1 MSIFSTGHAVQLIA
15 RLLDPKT
22 ATEPLVEFGPQ
33 KPPVPLGRSVSPL
46 PEDVPERQ
54 GVSSRH
60 IAAFLRQLRE
70 DPTLHMHSVLIV
82 RHGKILCRAAFG
94 AQQTDLPKLTFSACK
109 SITALA
115 VGLAMDDGLLRPDD
129 CLSELF
135 ADVCGP
141 VSRRLWK
148 DVTVA
153 HLLSMTA
160 PVYFN
165 EASSMTTDDWV
176 RGYLSAASMA
186 HPGRKFQY
194 NSLNSYML
202 AAIVT
207 RLTGRSLTDYL
218 TERLFAP
225 MGIGDFYWETC
236 PRGIEKGGWGLYML
250 PEDLAKLG
258 ILVQNGGVWNGR
270 QLISRAFLEQALQTH
285 AITPDSLGDFNYGWQ
300 IWVGRQEE
308 SFLFNGMLGQNV
320 LCYRDNDV
328 ILVSHAGNS
337 ESFQQS
343 NFFKHAADWF
353 SSPLPDTLPR
363 DAAGEKLLRQT
374 LAELSDTRGPLPSAE
389 AFAPFNGHRFEAD
402 DSCAVSAGLLP
413 LVLQAVNNSY
423 SRGLQAITVTGS
435 RRYIQV
441 LYEERD
447 QLHTVLAGTQEP
459 VQQELTFHGSS
470 YRVAAQAKL
479 TTDEDD
485 HPVLRLQLDFLETPC
500 SRILKLVLK
509 PGGPVLKQEET
520 PGGELVW
527 SLASDSL
534 QAPAA
539 RALAGAVL
547 GNADPDFFRW
557 RLERVFSPALRMKQV
572 L

>member
-129 CLSELF
+129 CLPELF

-186 HPGRKFQY
+186 QPGRKFQY

-218 TERLFAP
+218 TERLFA
-225 MGIGDFYWETC
+225 D
-236 PRGIEKGGWGLYML
+236 RKS
-250 PEDLAKLG
+250 
-258 ILVQNGGVWNGR
+258 VV
-270 QLISRAFLEQALQTH
+270 
-285 AITPDSLGDFNYGWQ
+285 
-300 IWVGRQEE
+300 
-308 SFLFNGMLGQNV
+308 
-320 LCYRDNDV
+320 
-328 ILVSHAGNS
+328 
-337 ESFQQS
+337 
-343 NFFKHAADWF
+343 
-353 SSPLPDTLPR
+353 
-363 DAAGEKLLRQT
+363 
-374 LAELSDTRGPLPSAE
+374 
-389 AFAPFNGHRFEAD
+389 
-402 DSCAVSAGLLP
+402 
-413 LVLQAVNNSY
+413 
-423 SRGLQAITVTGS
+423 
-435 RRYIQV
+435 
-441 LYEERD
+441 
-447 QLHTVLAGTQEP
+447 
-459 VQQELTFHGSS
+459 
-470 YRVAAQAKL
+470 
-479 TTDEDD
+479 
-485 HPVLRLQLDFLETPC
+485 
-500 SRILKLVLK
+500 
-509 PGGPVLKQEET
+509 
-520 PGGELVW
+520 
-527 SLASDSL
+527 
-534 QAPAA
+534 
-539 RALAGAVL
+539 
-547 GNADPDFFRW
+547 
-557 RLERVFSPALRMKQV
+557 
-572 L
+572 